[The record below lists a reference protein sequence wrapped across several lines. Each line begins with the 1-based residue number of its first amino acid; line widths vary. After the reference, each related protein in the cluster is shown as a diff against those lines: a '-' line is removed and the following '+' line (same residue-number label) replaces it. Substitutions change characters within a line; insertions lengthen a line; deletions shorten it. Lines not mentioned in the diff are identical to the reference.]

1 MSNTSACN
9 CSWLAVLK
17 LSDCWSKRKKL
28 YTSAYDFMRTDTGST
43 VIPFLPLLP
52 LHLVSDVDCMFCSS
66 KFFTPFNITALI
78 ENGDLYNYVSQSL
91 MGLSDSWSLF
101 SDSMSCWLW
110 RLDSLTDFNPSAPS
124 FPCSATA
131 HHLEAASRVVLQTAF
146 WICIKSIFFLPCC
159 WSWWWKKKAN
169 KTQKSC
175 AKHMQTAQAQA
186 ARKAGLGECA
196 VGQQSCSSPHCRHS
210 PDH

>member
-1 MSNTSACN
+1 
-9 CSWLAVLK
+9 
-17 LSDCWSKRKKL
+17 
-28 YTSAYDFMRTDTGST
+28 
-43 VIPFLPLLP
+43 
-52 LHLVSDVDCMFCSS
+52 MFCSS

-110 RLDSLTDFNPSAPS
+110 RLDSLTDFNPSAPC

-131 HHLEAASRVVLQTAF
+131 HHLEAATRVVLQTAF

-159 WSWWWKKKAN
+159 WSWWWEKESKQNPEKLCKAHADSPGLDCCRLQGRQVWGSVLWGN
-169 KTQKSC
+169 SPALLHIAGTVL
-175 AKHMQTAQAQA
+175 TI
-186 ARKAGLGECA
+186 RKEVWLP
-196 VGQQSCSSPHCRHS
+196 VS
-210 PDH
+210 